1 MNKLCDIPLGILVE
15 GAIRINRE
23 LVHEKRYAIE
33 WIETVKNCAD
43 NFYIDLNKNP
53 DQLAVCINSRHSELG
68 MEIGEAIVSNDMGE
82 NIIFSFAN
90 DAELFECDEGAIVAK
105 TMVEYKSP
113 KLPNLMIRR
122 RGELLVDIIF
132 SKKFTHAQV
141 QEFLR
146 SACVLKQDGKI

>member
-23 LVHEKRYAIE
+23 LVHEKKYAVE

-90 DAELFECDEGAIVAK
+90 DAELFECDDGAIVAK
-105 TMVEYKSP
+105 TMVEYTSP

-132 SKKFTHAQV
+132 SKRFTHAQV

-146 SACVLKQDGKI
+146 LAYSLKQAGRF

>member
-53 DQLAVCINSRHSELG
+53 DQLAVCINSRHSEVA
-68 MEIGEAIVSNDMGE
+68 EFND
-82 NIIFSFAN
+82 
-90 DAELFECDEGAIVAK
+90 K
-105 TMVEYKSP
+105 TTWRTLSGYY
-113 KLPNLMIRR
+113 
-122 RGELLVDIIF
+122 F
-132 SKKFTHAQV
+132 F
-141 QEFLR
+141 
-146 SACVLKQDGKI
+146 